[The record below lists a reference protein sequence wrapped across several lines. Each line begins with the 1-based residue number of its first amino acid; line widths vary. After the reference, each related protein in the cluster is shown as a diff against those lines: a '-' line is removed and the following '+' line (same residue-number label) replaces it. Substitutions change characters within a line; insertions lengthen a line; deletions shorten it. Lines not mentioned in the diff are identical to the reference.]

1 MHVLERGRRQSGTYN
16 RCRAWWEL
24 VVFEHGRR
32 ANVLGRV
39 GWGVWGGRPVY
50 MCSISDATK
59 RRKRA
64 CCGCHDGYRMEWSER
79 AEEKG

>member
-16 RCRAWWEL
+16 RCCAWWEL

-39 GWGVWGGRPVY
+39 GWGVWGKAGVY
-50 MCSISDATK
+50 VRYL
-59 RRKRA
+59 RR
-64 CCGCHDGYRMEWSER
+64 DEE
-79 AEEKG
+79 AETGVLWLS